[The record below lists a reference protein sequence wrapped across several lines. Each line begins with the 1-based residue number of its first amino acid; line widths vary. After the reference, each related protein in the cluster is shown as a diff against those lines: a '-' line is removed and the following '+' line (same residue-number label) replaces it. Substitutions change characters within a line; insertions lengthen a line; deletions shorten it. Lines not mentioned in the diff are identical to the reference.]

1 MELPV
6 WNLPWWLHITGSST
20 ICPEI
25 VPYRSR
31 RQRTGDIDTVKYHVM
46 LFRWPCTV
54 GQPSFTSGESPP
66 ITALSRGTFYRLP
79 PPPHVQQLRA
89 YSSPKWY
96 MTLNSDRFS
105 QKSPAF
111 NVWQQANL
119 LKNDSTATRFL
130 WYFVLG
136 KYLTTSLLQLCT
148 SECFCG
154 LWARCDPSPPSP

>member
-1 MELPV
+1 MLHGTSWNFQSEIFLDGCISPV
-6 WNLPWWLHITGSST
+6 ALVFVQKSFPIEAGANEPATSIL
-20 ICPEI
+20 
-25 VPYRSR
+25 
-31 RQRTGDIDTVKYHVM
+31 YHVM

-79 PPPHVQQLRA
+79 PTSRVQQLRA

-154 LWARCDPSPPSP
+154 L